1 MWSRFPLKPTGSKLN
16 GTVIWTPHAQYYVD
30 DIIPRSSESSWVR
43 RVFLPAMFKAAL
55 TLVALAVLLVLIAMI
70 AAERPVAKARDCLQ
84 GGCPSGQGW
93 TPF

>member
-1 MWSRFPLKPTGSKLN
+1 MWSRFPLKPTGSKPN

-30 DIIPRSSESSWVR
+30 DIIPRSESSWVR
-43 RVFLPAMFKAAL
+43 RVLIPATFKAAL

-84 GGCPSGQGW
+84 GGCPSVQGW